1 MAIASGPSPATPNP
15 KSKLGLWILDLV
27 FESWILDFGFW
38 SWILGF
44 GCWFWDFGFRVSDFG
59 FWILEFGF
67 WFLDFEFGVLDFG
80 SWILDFGIW
89 ILDIWIWIGCHRL
102 DFAYD
107 SSTSH
112 ADSGRRTT
120 RVYEYIQL
128 QHKMICKSVMLKS
141 CMFARKHTYRL
152 LVGDHFS
159 LKK

>member
-1 MAIASGPSPATPNP
+1 M
-15 KSKLGLWILDLV
+15 
-27 FESWILDFGFW
+27 DFGFW

-67 WFLDFEFGVLDFG
+67 GFWILNLGFWISDLGFWILEFGFWIFG
-80 SWILDFGIW
+80 F
-89 ILDIWIWIGCHRL
+89 WIWIGCHRL